1 MKPRSLVALAF
12 GGLVLAAAPAL
23 QSCKS
28 NQSTKSQINDAGIT
42 SSLKTKYIGD
52 PDVKAFDISVNTDEG
67 VVYLTGR
74 VDTQAQK
81 DEAERLA
88 WNTDGVKQVVN
99 NIKVGNKTY

>member
-1 MKPRSLVALAF
+1 MKSSSLVSLAI
-12 GGLVLAAAPAL
+12 GGLVLAALPTL
-23 QSCKS
+23 ESCKS
-28 NQSTKSQINDAGIT
+28 NQSTKSQIDDAGIT

-52 PDVKAFDISVNTDEG
+52 PDVNAFDISVNTDEG

-88 WNTDGVKQVVN
+88 RNTDGVKQVVN
-99 NIKVGNKTY
+99 NIKVGSKTY